1 MLTKGLFF
9 NCDLLLENAPDYTA
23 GCVLSGDSG
32 YFQLHISSSA
42 SAGVS
47 VVLGQNRGLCVRW
60 RNTLRNGSAGAGR
73 SGEWGGDASKRGRMV
88 RKWRSF
94 FQNTVISIFSQ
105 TVPFLSMLQARSSAG
120 TLDHNHAGVLLV
132 PLPFHLSNQ
141 TTRILT
147 MTT

>member
-42 SAGVS
+42 GAGVS
-47 VVLGQNRGLCVRW
+47 VVLGQNRGLEEH
-60 RNTLRNGSAGAGR
+60 SAEWVCRGRGGAGR
-73 SGEWGGDASKRGRMV
+73 SGEGGGEASKRGRMV